1 MKEEV
6 LITKENYKDIFNSL
20 TYEKSIYV
28 KYDSEEVSI
37 LFNQMITV
45 MNEFTGLWTVE
56 EKKAV
61 ITKAVNGEWVEYTI
75 DNVYQI
81 LYKSYGNVMAK
92 IHDDNYEIENL
103 AKKAKENS
111 IICEINGFERV
122 LTKYAKK
129 IASKYNVKFTGF
141 GFNGTMKAMS
151 VKKQIEDAFLNG
163 KYNISFPS
171 DDFGVQTIRNHASTY
186 GSLIG
191 RKFRVELSKG
201 FIVVHFKDLEEAE
214 NLLIS
219 AKELFNKIGLKIG
232 DEERD
237 LFFNKLLG
245 NDKKAAVINEIE
257 QDFSRKLYGKSV
269 TEEEYVSAA
278 NWQRLGFAS
287 EYNWE
292 NSIKGDTDM
301 NPDNEYDDF

>member
-1 MKEEV
+1 
-6 LITKENYKDIFNSL
+6 
-20 TYEKSIYV
+20 
-28 KYDSEEVSI
+28 
-37 LFNQMITV
+37 
-45 MNEFTGLWTVE
+45 
-56 EKKAV
+56 
-61 ITKAVNGEWVEYTI
+61 
-75 DNVYQI
+75 
-81 LYKSYGNVMAK
+81 MAK